1 MPIIIDGMG
10 SAAGVYVVRT
20 KDCIVK
26 FANYLS
32 CSLLI
37 TYQTYLTLT
46 YALIGY
52 PLLNYVHLSSTSSY
66 HAAC

>member
-10 SAAGVYVVRT
+10 SAARVDVVRM

-26 FANYLS
+26 FVDYLS

-46 YALIGY
+46 YALIGS
-52 PLLNYVHLSSTSSY
+52 P
-66 HAAC
+66 